1 MPVPVAGSRSVN
13 TARKEAK
20 RERILDAAVL
30 EIARHGY
37 FGTTVS
43 TIAGRAGVA
52 DGTIYL
58 YFKNKEDILVSIFER
73 AMDLFSVQAQKIADD
88 DGNAEHKLRR
98 IIALHLSLL
107 GEDRDLAV
115 IFQVEFRHTLHVL
128 EMLSR
133 SRIRDYLALI
143 ASVVEQGRAEGVF
156 KADADSLLTPMRRR
170 AWRATAGAG
179 SINFTE
185 EPATLLMISL
195 RKGKWVQPNTMT
207 SAPRCKS
214 CPTYPLIKRINGTE
228 SSSPFSISSTRP
240 NSEATRRGLMMLRM
254 RSCPLFIS
262 TSV

>member
-1 MPVPVAGSRSVN
+1 MK

-37 FGTTVS
+37 YGTTVA

-73 AMDLFSVQAQKIADD
+73 AMQLFSVQAQKIVGEQGAD
-88 DGNAEHKLRR
+88 AEAKLRR
-98 IIALHLSLL
+98 VIALHLSLL

-133 SRIRDYLALI
+133 SRIRDYLGLI
-143 ASVVEQGRAEGVF
+143 ASVVEQGKREGVF
-156 KADADSLLTPMRRR
+156 KADADALLTAKMVFGVLDEMATDWVLSRKNTKLASR
-170 AWRATAGAG
+170 A
-179 SINFTE
+179 
-185 EPATLLMISL
+185 EPVSELLLGGL
-195 RKGKWVQPNTMT
+195 RV
-207 SAPRCKS
+207 S
-214 CPTYPLIKRINGTE
+214 
-228 SSSPFSISSTRP
+228 
-240 NSEATRRGLMMLRM
+240 
-254 RSCPLFIS
+254 
-262 TSV
+262 